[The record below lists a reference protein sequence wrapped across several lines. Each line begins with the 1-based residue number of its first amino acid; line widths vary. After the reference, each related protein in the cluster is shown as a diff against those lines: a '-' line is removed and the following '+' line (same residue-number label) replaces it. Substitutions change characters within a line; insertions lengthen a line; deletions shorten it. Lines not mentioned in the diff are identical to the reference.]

1 MQGAVNDWYT
11 AGWSRLQMRAAAVQT
26 LRERR
31 ALDAISK
38 PVAEWDAGPM
48 YWFTGFTKTEDSHA
62 LAKGTPFKAPFPKKE
77 MYRIATQYFLA
88 ERVLLVP
95 KSREIGASWLFCA
108 LVTWY
113 AIFHNAFWIVQSGKQ
128 SKSEELISYCRILYS
143 NQEAFLQKRNPVT
156 TDNSLELRFQNGGR
170 ILGVAAGV
178 DQVRTFHP
186 FGVLFDEA
194 AFIEGFAESFDAVSP
209 VAKKIVALSTDEL
222 GPFHNLCKLNE
233 GDSLHNGGSSD
244 ANV

>member
-1 MQGAVNDWYT
+1 
-11 AGWSRLQMRAAAVQT
+11 
-26 LRERR
+26 
-31 ALDAISK
+31 
-38 PVAEWDAGPM
+38 
-48 YWFTGFTKTEDSHA
+48 
-62 LAKGTPFKAPFPKKE
+62 
-77 MYRIATQYFLA
+77 
-88 ERVLLVP
+88 
-95 KSREIGASWLFCA
+95 
-108 LVTWY
+108 
-113 AIFHNAFWIVQSGKQ
+113 
-128 SKSEELISYCRILYS
+128 LYS

>member
-1 MQGAVNDWYT
+1 VQGAVMDWYT

-31 ALDAISK
+31 ALNAISK
-38 PVAEWDAGPM
+38 PVAEWEAGPM

-113 AIFHNAFWIVQSGKQ
+113 AIFHNAFWIVQSGKE
-128 SKSEELISYCRILYS
+128 SKSEELINYCRILYS
-143 NQEAFLQKRNPVT
+143 NQEAFLQTRNPVT

-170 ILGVAAGV
+170 VLGVAAGV

-209 VAKKIVALSTDEL
+209 VAKKICALSTDEL